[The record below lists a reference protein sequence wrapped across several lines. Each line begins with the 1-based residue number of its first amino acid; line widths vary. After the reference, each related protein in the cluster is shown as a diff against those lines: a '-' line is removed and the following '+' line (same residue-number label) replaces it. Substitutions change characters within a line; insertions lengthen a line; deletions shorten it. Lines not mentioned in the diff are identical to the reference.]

1 MANQK
6 ISLTKII
13 KKLSLWEKIFYIFLL
28 LIIFMITLNYA
39 KNYHGI
45 KESFDKRGELVVK
58 KGNNIYDDFYANI
71 YDKLVFCQQKN
82 EFELGTIKNI
92 TKLSKTS
99 NILDIGSGTG
109 HHVAEFTKKGYKA
122 QGIDISPAMVK
133 ISKEKY
139 PSDKYSISD
148 ALNGMTFPQ
157 QSFTHLTCLYF
168 TIYYIENKRQFFE
181 NCYNWLVPGGYL
193 ILHLVDRDNFDPIL
207 PAGDPLTIISA
218 QKYAKERIT
227 STVIKFNGYNYHSN
241 FDYQPEKDLAIMNE
255 EFKHIKTGDIRKNEH
270 LLYMPTQKYIL
281 SLAKDTGFI
290 LHSKN
295 SMLKCQY
302 DKQYIYILQKPN

>member
-1 MANQK
+1 M
-6 ISLTKII
+6 
-13 KKLSLWEKIFYIFLL
+13 
-28 LIIFMITLNYA
+28 LIIFMIVLNYA

-45 KESFDKRGELVVK
+45 KENFDKKGSLVVK
-58 KGNNIYDDFYANI
+58 KGNDVYDDFYADI

-99 NILDIGSGTG
+99 NILDVGCGTG
-109 HHVAEFTKKGYKA
+109 HHVSEFTNKGYKA
-122 QGIDISPAMVK
+122 HGIDISPSMIK
-133 ISKEKY
+133 ICNKNY
-139 PSDKYSISD
+139 PSSKYTVAD

-157 QSFTHLTCLYF
+157 QSFTHITCLYF
-168 TIYYIENKRQFFE
+168 TVYYIKNKRLFFE
-181 NCYNWLVPGGYL
+181 NSYNWLAPGGYL

-227 STVIKFNGYNYHSN
+227 STIVKFNGYDYRSN
-241 FDYQPEKDLAIMNE
+241 FDYQPKKDLAIMNE
-255 EFKHIKTGDIRKNEH
+255 EFKNTKTGDIRKNEH
-270 LLYMPTQKYIL
+270 MLYMPTQKYIL
-281 SLAKDTGFI
+281 GIAKDIGFI

-295 SMLKCQY
+295 SMIKCQY
-302 DKQYIYILQKPN
+302 DKQYIYILEKPN

>member
-6 ISLTKII
+6 FSLTKMI

-227 STVIKFNGYNYHSN
+227 STVVKFNGYNYRSN

-255 EFKHIKTGDIRKNEH
+255 EFKNIKTGDIRKNEH